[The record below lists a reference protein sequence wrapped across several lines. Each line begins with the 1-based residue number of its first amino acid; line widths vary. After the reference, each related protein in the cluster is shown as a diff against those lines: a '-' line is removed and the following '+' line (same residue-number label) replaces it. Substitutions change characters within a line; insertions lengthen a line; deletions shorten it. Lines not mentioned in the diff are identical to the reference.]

1 MSVLSLKL
9 DLGSCNA
16 CDPIKERA
24 QYNGKCPCCQ
34 VGNFQIL
41 KNSQISSA
49 VPSVSETISKSAA
62 TVLVSTFST
71 VVFMATQRNG
81 NAKYFLIL
89 TLEEMLL
96 FSDIFR
102 VSERE
107 IVTILT
113 MFKWFDI

>member
-1 MSVLSLKL
+1 M
-9 DLGSCNA
+9 
-16 CDPIKERA
+16 KERA

-34 VGNFQIL
+34 VRNPKIFQIL
-41 KNSQISSA
+41 PISSD
-49 VPSVSETISKSAA
+49 VLNVLETISKSAA